1 VSFVRAVRRDEQA
14 IAQRQPAMG
23 WQVYAA
29 NGLTL
34 TVPQVVWAYRGQYR
48 SEDDW
53 ARLKGRSLGLT
64 PVDLQDE
71 QRLGGLV

>member
-34 TVPQVVWAYRGQYR
+34 TVPQVVWAYRGPYR